1 MIFKLAWR
9 NIWRNRRRTY
19 ITIASIVFAVL
30 FSALLESLQK
40 GAWENMIGN
49 VVNYYYGYV
58 QIHKDGYWNDQSI
71 DKAFAL
77 SDSLERKIERIPD
90 VKNILPRIESFA
102 LASTGNNTHGALV
115 VGIEPAVENRMT
127 DLENRVEQG
136 AYLDKDDQAALV
148 AVGLAEN
155 LNLGVGDTIVLVSQG
170 YHGVNAAGKY
180 AIKGLVKFGSPELN
194 KQMVYLPLPEA
205 QWFYGATGLLT
216 SVALHIEDS
225 DDVPDVMNELKSSI
239 DLETYEVMDWKEMLP
254 DLLQAKA
261 LDSAGNYVVYF
272 ILYLIIAFGIFGT
285 ILMMTKERE
294 YEFGVLV
301 SIGMR
306 RLALSVTVWVE
317 VIILG
322 IMGSIMGIMLSIPV
336 VGYFHTNPIRFSG
349 EFATAL
355 QKYGFEPIFP
365 ASFDPWVFIIQAV
378 IVFLLTTVLA
388 IYPLFKIGNLQPVE
402 AMRA

>member
-136 AYLDKDDQAALV
+136 AYLDKGDQAALV

-155 LNLGVGDTIVLVSQG
+155 LSLGVGDTIVLVSQG

>member
-1 MIFKLAWR
+1 MVFKLAWR

-19 ITIASIVFAVL
+19 ITVASIVFAVL

-40 GAWENMIGN
+40 GAWDNMIGN

-77 SDSLERKIERIPD
+77 SDSLQRDIERIPE

-115 VGIEPAVENRMT
+115 VGIEPEVETRMT
-127 DLENRVEQG
+127 DLESRVEQG
-136 AYLDKDDQAALV
+136 TYIKQGDQAALV

-225 DDVPDVMNELKSSI
+225 DDVPMVMEELKSTI
-239 DLETYEVMDWKEMLP
+239 NLETYEVMDWKEMLP

-306 RLALSVTVWVE
+306 RLMLSATVWVE
-317 VIILG
+317 VIMLG
-322 IMGSIMGIMLSIPV
+322 IMGAIIGIILSIPV

-349 EFATAL
+349 EFASAL

-365 ASFDPWVFIIQAV
+365 ASFEPRVFIVQAV

-388 IYPLFKIGNLQPVE
+388 IYPLFKIGKLHPVE